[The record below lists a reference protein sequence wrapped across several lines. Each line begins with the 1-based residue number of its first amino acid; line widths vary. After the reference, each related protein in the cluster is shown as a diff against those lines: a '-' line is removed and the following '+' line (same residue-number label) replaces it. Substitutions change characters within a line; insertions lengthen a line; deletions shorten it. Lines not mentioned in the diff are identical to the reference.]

1 MPRCCRPPPRAPTP
15 PRPPAR
21 RYALHPCGELL
32 ATFYEG
38 GKIKSYEHALEEQP
52 PTMLEQA
59 MTGLGLGE

>member
-1 MPRCCRPPPRAPTP
+1 MGGWR
-15 PRPPAR
+15 
-21 RYALHPCGELL
+21 LL
-32 ATFYEG
+32 AAFYEG